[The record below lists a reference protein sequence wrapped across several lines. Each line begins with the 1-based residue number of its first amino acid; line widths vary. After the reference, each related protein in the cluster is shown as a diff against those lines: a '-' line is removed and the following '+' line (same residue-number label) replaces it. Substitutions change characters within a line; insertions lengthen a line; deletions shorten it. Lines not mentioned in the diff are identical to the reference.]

1 MVSKIPSPSIGSSTW
16 YECTNNIQIES
27 SRKQDGRTE
36 SQFHTARSHVRR
48 LSTRRHLLLNYNQ
61 PNMRTS
67 IALVASSFATAS
79 AFAPTSTQPL
89 CVSSSALSAT
99 RRETFSTFS
108 TATASILLSGVVQS
122 PAQAA
127 ANEDEFNELINV
139 LKARS
144 DDNKEANTNYAMRA
158 DKMSSRVMKD
168 AKTRRPKLM

>member
-1 MVSKIPSPSIGSSTW
+1 
-16 YECTNNIQIES
+16 
-27 SRKQDGRTE
+27 
-36 SQFHTARSHVRR
+36 
-48 LSTRRHLLLNYNQ
+48 
-61 PNMRTS
+61 MRTS
-67 IALVASSFATAS
+67 IALLASFATAS

-89 CVSSSALSAT
+89 RVSSSALSAT

-127 ANEDEFNELINV
+127 DDDDEEFNELINV

-144 DDNKEANTNYAMRA
+144 DDNKEANANYAMRA
-158 DKMSSRVMKD
+158 DKMSSRVIKD